1 MTSGPLHTFIGAC
14 LRHRA
19 IVAILLALSTCWGIL
34 VAPFDWDLDGLPRDP
49 VPVDAIPDIGE
60 NQQIVF
66 TPWPGRSPQDID
78 DQITYPLVSTLLG
91 LPGVK
96 AVRSFSIFGFSTIYV
111 IFDDDI
117 DFYWGRSRIL
127 EKLNSLP
134 PGTLPTDVSPAL
146 GPDATALGQVF
157 MYTLEG
163 RDEAGNPTGGWDLH
177 ELRSIQDYT
186 VRYALTAVQGVA
198 EVASIG
204 GYVKEYQVDVNPD
217 RLRHYGVTLQE
228 VLRAVRGSNLDVS
241 AGLVELNNAE
251 YVVRGLGYI
260 KNIDDLKQTVVDSR
274 DGVPILLGEVATIAI
289 GPATR
294 RGALDRDGAEA
305 VGGIVAGRYGENP
318 MAVIDGVKERITEI
332 AAGLPTKTLDDGTI
346 SRVTIV
352 PFYDRSGLINETLHT
367 LDSAIIQQILVT
379 MLVVLL
385 MVMHLRSSIL
395 ISSMLPLAVL
405 MTFVAMKYFRVDAN
419 IVSLS
424 GIAIAVGT
432 IVDMGIVLVENILR
446 HIEAS
451 PDEPRREVIQRASSE
466 VGGAVLT
473 AGLTTIVGFL
483 PVFAMT
489 GAEGK
494 LFTPLAWTKTFA
506 IAASIILALAVLPPM
521 AHLLFGKRRSKPRRQ
536 PKAIQPTITTASAAV
551 VLLLLTW
558 LWQPLGPGRGVAN
571 VILVA
576 AVIGSLLL
584 LFKVFLAGY
593 PRMLAAALRHKV
605 LALLPAACVL
615 LVGVTAW
622 LGFDSVFGF
631 LPRFIR
637 STSPVTAVA
646 HTFPGLG
653 REFMPALDEGSFLY
667 MPTTMPHASV
677 GETMDVLQRLDL
689 AMLTVPEVTTVTGK
703 IGRADTAM
711 DPAPLSMVETII
723 EYSPEYRYDED
734 GTAHRLWRDHIK
746 RPQDIWDAVVEAAQL
761 PGTTS
766 APKLQP
772 IETRIVMLQSG
783 FRAPMGIK
791 VQGPDLQSI
800 EKFSL
805 ELERVL
811 KQTPGIREETVFADR
826 VVGKPYLEIDLD
838 RERLARY
845 GMRIADVQE
854 VIETAIGGQPVTRTV
869 EGRERYGVRVRYQRE
884 LRDSLEALEALMI
897 FSAGGTHV
905 PLREVA
911 DITYRRGPQA
921 IKGEDGF
928 LVAYVIFDR
937 EERISE
943 VDAVELAAESVQ
955 AAIAVNDISVP
966 AGVNYRFAGAY
977 ENQVRATKRLSI
989 VIPLALALIFMLLHL
1004 QFKNMLVSLM
1014 VFAGVF
1020 VAWGGGFV
1028 MLWLYGQSW
1037 FLDIGLAGTNLRELM
1052 HIHPVNLS
1060 VAVWVGFLALF
1071 GIATD
1076 DGVVMAT
1083 RLQKSMQDNAPKRVE
1098 DVREAVL
1105 EAGCLRIR
1113 ACLMTSATTI
1123 LALLP
1128 VLTASGRGADIMIP
1142 MAIPVFGGMV
1152 VALLTLF
1159 VVPVLFA
1166 VPAEWRVKRTLSK
1179 QGA

>member
-1 MTSGPLHTFIGAC
+1 MSGGLLNSFVGAC

-19 IVAILLALSTCWGIL
+19 IVAILLALATCWGIL
-34 VAPFDWDLDGLPRDP
+34 VAPFDWNLDGLPRDP

-66 TPWPGRSPQDID
+66 TPWPGRSPQDIS

-96 AVRSFSIFGFSTIYV
+96 AVRSYSIFGFSTIYV

-117 DFYWGRSRIL
+117 DFYWGRTRIL

-134 PGTLPTDVSPAL
+134 TGTLPPDVSPAL

-163 RDEAGNPTGGWDLH
+163 RDQEGRPTGGWDLH

-186 VRYALTAVQGVA
+186 VRYALTAVTGVA

-204 GYVKEYQVDVNPD
+204 GYVKEYQVDVDPD
-217 RLRHYGVTLQE
+217 RLRHYDITLQQ
-228 VLRAVRGSNLDVS
+228 VLRAVRGSNLDIS

-260 KNIDDLKQTVVDSR
+260 ESLDDLEQTVVDSR
-274 DGVPILLGEVATIAI
+274 DGVPLLLGDVATIAI

-318 MAVIDGVKERITEI
+318 MAVIDAVKERIVEI
-332 AAGLPTKTLDDGTI
+332 GPGLPSKTLANGTV

-352 PFYDRSGLINETLHT
+352 PFYDRGGLIRETLHT

-385 MVMHLRSSIL
+385 MVLHLRSSLL
-395 ISSMLPLAVL
+395 ISSMLPFAVL

-446 HIEAS
+446 HLEES
-451 PDEPRREVIQRASSE
+451 PDEPRRAVIRRASSE

-521 AHLLFGKRRSKPRRQ
+521 AHLLLRTRRPRATTNR
-536 PKAIQPTITTASAAV
+536 AAARPTVTTAAAV
-551 VLLLLTW
+551 VVLLVLAW
-558 LWQPLGPGRGVAN
+558 LWQPLGPGRGIAN
-571 VILVA
+571 VLLVA

-584 LFKVFLAGY
+584 VFKVFLMWYATL
-593 PRMLAAALRHKV
+593 LAAALRHKL

-615 LVGVTAW
+615 LVGITAW
-622 LGFDSVFGF
+622 IGFDGVFGF
-631 LPRFIR
+631 LPRVIR
-637 STSPVTAVA
+637 SSTAITAVA
-646 HTFPGLG
+646 HAFPGLG

-677 GETMDVLQRLDL
+677 GETMDVLQKLDL
-689 AMLTVPEVTTVTGK
+689 AILSVPEVTTVTGK
-703 IGRADTAM
+703 IGRADTAL

-734 GTAHRLWRDHIK
+734 GTAHRLWRDHI
-746 RPQDIWDAVVEAAQL
+746 RTPQDIWDEVVVAAQL

-783 FRAPMGIK
+783 FRAPLGIK
-791 VQGPDLQSI
+791 VQGPDLHSI
-800 EKFSL
+800 EAFSL

-811 KQTPGIREETVFADR
+811 KRTPGIRKDTVFADR
-826 VVGKPYLEIDLD
+826 VVGKPYLEIDID
-838 RERLARY
+838 RARIARY

-854 VIETAIGGQPVTRTV
+854 VIETAVGGQPVTRTV
-869 EGRERYGVRVRYQRE
+869 EGRERYDVRVRYQRE
-884 LRDSLEALEALMI
+884 LRDSLEALEELMV
-897 FSAGGTHV
+897 FSPGGSHV

-937 EERISE
+937 DPDVSE
-943 VDAVELAAESVQ
+943 VDAVELAAETVQ
-955 AAIAVNDISVP
+955 AAIDTGDITVP
-966 AGVNYRFAGAY
+966 AGVNYRFAGSY
-977 ENQVRATKRLSI
+977 ENQVRATKRLTI
-989 VIPLALALIFMLLHL
+989 VIPLALAIIFILLHL
-1004 QFKNMLVSLM
+1004 QFKNLLVSLM

-1020 VAWGGGFV
+1020 VAWGGGFL
-1028 MLWLYGQSW
+1028 MLWLYGQPW
-1037 FLDIGLAGTNLRELM
+1037 FLDISLAGTNLRELM
-1052 HIHPVNLS
+1052 HIHPINLS

-1083 RLQKSMQDNAPKRVE
+1083 RLQKSIRDSAPERVE
-1098 DVREAVL
+1098 DIRAAVV
-1105 EAGCLRIR
+1105 EGGCLRIR

-1166 VPAEWRVKRTLSK
+1166 AMAEWRLTRTKST

>member
-1 MTSGPLHTFIGAC
+1 MKRGPLDNFIGVC
-14 LRHRA
+14 LRHRT
-19 IVAILLALSTCWGIL
+19 IVAMLLALATCWGIL
-34 VAPFDWDLDGLPRDP
+34 VAPFDWNLDGLPRDP

-78 DQITYPLVSTLLG
+78 DQVTYPLVSTLLG
-91 LPGVK
+91 LPDVK

-111 IFDDDI
+111 IFDDDV
-117 DFYWGRSRIL
+117 DFYWSRSRIL

-134 PGTLPTDVSPAL
+134 AGTLPAGASPSL

-163 RDEAGNPTGGWDLH
+163 RDDQGRPTGGWDLH

-186 VRYALTAVQGVA
+186 VRYALTGTEGVA

-204 GYVKEYQVDVNPD
+204 GYVKEYQVDVDPD
-217 RLRHYGVTLQE
+217 RLRHYGATLQQ

-241 AGLVELNNAE
+241 GGLVELNNAE
-251 YVVRGLGYI
+251 YVVRGLGYLE
-260 KNIDDLKQTVVDSR
+260 NLADLENTVVDSR
-274 DGVPILLGEVATIAI
+274 DGVPLLLGDVATIEI

-318 MAVIDGVKERITEI
+318 MAVINAVKRRIAEI
-332 AAGLPTKTLDDGTI
+332 APGLPTKTLEDGTV

-352 PFYDRSGLINETLHT
+352 PFYDRAGLIGETLHT
-367 LDSAIIQQILVT
+367 LDNAIIQQILVT

-385 MVMHLRSSIL
+385 MVVHLRSSVL
-395 ISSMLPLAVL
+395 ISSMLPFAVL

-446 HIEAS
+446 HIEED
-451 PDEPRREVIQRASSE
+451 PDSPRRIVVRRASAE

-521 AHLLFGKRRSKPRRQ
+521 AHLLLGKARRSSTGPSR
-536 PKAIQPTITTASAAV
+536 ALQPTITTAAAVV
-551 VLLLLTW
+551 VLLLLAW
-558 LWQPLGPGRGVAN
+558 LWQPLGPGRSVAN
-571 VILVA
+571 LLLVA
-576 AVIGSLLL
+576 AVIGSLLAMFRMFL
-584 LFKVFLAGY
+584 LGY
-593 PRMLAAALRHKV
+593 PSMLAAALRHKF
-605 LALLPAACVL
+605 LALLPAGCVL
-615 LVGVTAW
+615 LVGITAW

-631 LPRFIR
+631 LPRGIR
-637 STSPVTAVA
+637 STSPVAAVA
-646 HTFPGLG
+646 HAFPGLG

-677 GETMDVLQRLDL
+677 GETMDVLQKLDL

-703 IGRADTAM
+703 IGRADTAL

-734 GTAHRLWRDHIK
+734 GTAHRLWRDHI
-746 RPQDIWDAVVEAAQL
+746 RTPQDIWDAVVEAAQL

-791 VQGPDLQSI
+791 VQGPDLQTI
-800 EKFSL
+800 ESFSL

-811 KQTPGIREETVFADR
+811 KATPGIREETVFADR

-838 RERLARY
+838 RTRLARH

-854 VIETAIGGQPVTRTV
+854 IIETAIGGQPATRTV

-884 LRDSLEALEALMI
+884 LRDSLEALEELMV
-897 FSAGGTHV
+897 FSPGGSHI
-905 PLREVA
+905 PLREIA

-937 EERISE
+937 DPSISE

-955 AAIAVNDISVP
+955 AAIDTADITVP
-966 AGVNYRFAGAY
+966 AGVNYQFAGAY
-977 ENQVRATKRLSI
+977 QNQVRATKRLSI

-1028 MLWLYGQSW
+1028 MLWLYGQPW
-1037 FLDIGLAGTNLRELM
+1037 FLDIGIAGTNLRELM
-1052 HIHPVNLS
+1052 HIHPINLS

-1083 RLQKSMQDNAPKRVE
+1083 RLQKSMRENAPQSVE
-1098 DVREAVL
+1098 EVRRAVVQ
-1105 EAGCLRIR
+1105 AGCLRIR

-1166 VPAEWRVKRTLSK
+1166 ILEEWRAKH

>member
-521 AHLLFGKRRSKPRRQ
+521 AHLLFGKRRNKPRRQ
-536 PKAIQPTITTASAAV
+536 RKAIQPTITTASAAV